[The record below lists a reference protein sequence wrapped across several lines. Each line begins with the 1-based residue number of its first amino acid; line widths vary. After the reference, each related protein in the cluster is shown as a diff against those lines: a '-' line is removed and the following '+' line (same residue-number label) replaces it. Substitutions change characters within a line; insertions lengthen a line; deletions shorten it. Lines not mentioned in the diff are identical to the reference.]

1 MNSLKKPDESGNKIP
16 DNNQPKQ
23 LPKKD
28 LIKSFNNFFKSAEE
42 KTSKV
47 SDNTNDKKEFPKETG
62 TSKPNVESQLK
73 KEMTFTKKEG
83 DIQHLFSELGTSI
96 TEQIDQIL
104 ISVTNQIEKAFQT
117 NDINQQFFVKFSDK
131 SLPLQIKI
139 SNSNNNSLLN
149 IRCDSELCQLLMRY
163 LPELKQ
169 HLRKKSINFDD
180 IIIEDESENKK
191 NTNNEK

>member
-1 MNSLKKPDESGNKIP
+1 MNSLKKPDETGNKLP

-23 LPKKD
+23 PPKKD

-42 KTSKV
+42 KTSKI
-47 SDNTNDKKEFPKETG
+47 SDTSTEKKELPNKT
-62 TSKPNVESQLK
+62 TTNKPNVESHLK

-104 ISVTNQIEKAFQT
+104 VSVTNQIEKAFQT
-117 NDINQQFFVKFSDK
+117 NDITQQFFIKFSDK

-139 SNSNNNSLLN
+139 SNTNNNSLLN
-149 IRCDSELCQLLMRY
+149 IRCDSELCQLLLRY

-180 IIIEDESENKK
+180 IIIEDESENEK
-191 NTNNEK
+191 NTNYEK